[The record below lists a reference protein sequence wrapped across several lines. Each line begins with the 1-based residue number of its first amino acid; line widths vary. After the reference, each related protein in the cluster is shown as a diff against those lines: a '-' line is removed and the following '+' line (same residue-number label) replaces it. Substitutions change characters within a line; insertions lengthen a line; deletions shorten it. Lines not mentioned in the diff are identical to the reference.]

1 MNTIGFL
8 SFEPWY
14 ILEETPIAKDILFF
28 DKLMFSSASIA
39 SAELVCSNLPL
50 RPCDKDLV
58 KRKLK
63 EIEKYM
69 KAGLIIDYSANDIK
83 KDYAIFHS
91 IDETK
96 ELGQYLIESDFE
108 NPYLDKNNPKD
119 NIFGS
124 LSSLREI
131 VELKSRIFSIINNS
145 KSSDHYMPIIRE
157 KYKKT
162 LITQKLDISDAV
174 SVVLKKFP
182 IINENIS
189 IENIIEFKSD
199 PDTKLKLGRLRNWIT
214 EVSNTKMSTKEMEE
228 KIEYLLLEYS
238 NHMNLHRIEYDF
250 GKIETI
256 VTTSLS
262 FIENL
267 AKLKLSEAC
276 KVIFDLTRTEIRLL
290 KAENSAPGK
299 EVAFINKLN
308 KITSYNSV

>member
-39 SAELVCSNLPL
+39 PAELVCSNLPL
-50 RPCDKDLV
+50 RPRDKDLV

-69 KAGLIIDYSANDIK
+69 NAGLINDYSANDFK

-119 NIFGS
+119 NILGS
-124 LSSLREI
+124 LSSLREM

-145 KSSDHYMPIIRE
+145 KSSDNYIPIIRE

-162 LITQKLDISDAV
+162 LITEKLDISDAV
-174 SVVLKKFP
+174 SVVLNKFP
-182 IINENIS
+182 IIHENIS
-189 IENIIEFKSD
+189 VENIIEFKSD
-199 PDTKLKLGRLRNWIT
+199 PDTKLKLSRLRNWIT
-214 EVSNTKMSTKEMEE
+214 EVSNTEMSTKEMEE

-238 NHMNLHRIEYDF
+238 NHMNLHRIEYDL

-267 AKLKLSEAC
+267 SKLKLSEAS
-276 KVIFDLTRTEIRLL
+276 KVIFDLTRTDIRLL
-290 KAENSAPGK
+290 KAENGAPGK

-308 KITSYNSV
+308 KITSYNSL